1 MSENKVKKGKK
12 HEKPAETQLV
22 ITVTKGEVIKVE
34 MLGATG
40 QHRELSEK
48 EFAAFAGEDELTD
61 LEDALEEAYA
71 AGVND
76 AVEDFIESDF
86 AADEDEEIRHTIIRE
101 TAARQLLRRGVRR
114 LILRRALQ
122 RGPKRTKAR
131 SNGNGV
137 REATKH

>member
-1 MSENKVKKGKK
+1 MSENKARKSKK
-12 HEKPAETQLV
+12 HEKQTETQLV

-34 MLGATG
+34 MLGASG

-61 LEDALEEAYA
+61 IEDALEEAYA

-76 AVEDFIESDF
+76 AVEDSIASD
-86 AADEDEEIRHTIIRE
+86 DEDEDEDIRHTIIRE

-114 LILRRALQ
+114 LVLRRALQ

-131 SNGNGV
+131 SAANGV